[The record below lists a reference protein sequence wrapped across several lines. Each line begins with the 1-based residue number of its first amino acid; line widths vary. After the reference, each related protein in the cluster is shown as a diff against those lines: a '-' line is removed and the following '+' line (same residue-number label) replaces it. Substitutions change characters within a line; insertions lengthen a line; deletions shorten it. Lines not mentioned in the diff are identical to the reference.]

1 MNPLTTS
8 KSGILKQLLPGIV
21 PLLVYIIADA
31 IFGELW
37 GMILAAGL
45 SIVEFAVIYLKSKVA
60 DKFVL
65 FDLALVAIFGGI
77 SVISNNPIFFKL
89 KPAIIE
95 LTLAVFLGIALFV
108 NISILIKFF
117 YRYFPTM
124 KLSELQM
131 EQMKKSIKWL
141 FWIIC
146 FHIATIVYSAY
157 FLPKEIWAFISSI
170 GLYILF
176 GIWFLFEILNKK
188 RKQKKYGKLY
198 EGEEWF
204 DLVDNDGKKIGE
216 APRSVCHSRPGLMH
230 SVVHLHIFSR
240 NGGLYLQHRNLE
252 RLIQPGKWDSA
263 VGGHVTRGETIPT
276 ALFRE
281 SFEEV
286 GLKNFKPQAIFRY
299 VWETEVETELVHTF
313 VTVLDFDPV
322 FDKSEMDDFKLWK
335 IADIKR
341 NLGKNIFTPN
351 FEHEFKL
358 LEKTMK
364 SG

>member
-1 MNPLTTS
+1 MSFLNTN
-8 KSGILKQLLPGIV
+8 KSGILKQLLPGII
-21 PLLVYIIADA
+21 PILVYIIADT

-37 GMILAAGL
+37 GMIIAAGL
-45 SIVEFAVIYLKSKVA
+45 SVVEFTIIYFKSKVA

-65 FDLALVAIFGGI
+65 FDLALVAVFGGI
-77 SVISNNPIFFKL
+77 SIISNNPIFFKL

-95 LTLAVFLGIALFV
+95 LTLVVFLGLALFV
-108 NISILIKFF
+108 NISILTKFF

-124 KLSELQM
+124 KLSEAQM
-131 EQMKKSIKWL
+131 EQMRKSIKWL

-170 GLYILF
+170 GLYLLF
-176 GIWFLFEILNKK
+176 GIWFCFELINKK
-188 RKQKKYGKLY
+188 RQRAKYEKLY
-198 EGEEWF
+198 QNDEWL
-204 DLVDNDGKKIGE
+204 DLVDDQGNKIGE
-216 APRSVCHSRPGLMH
+216 APRSLCHSRPGLMH

-240 NGGLYLQHRNLE
+240 NGGLYLQHRNSD
-252 RLIQPGKWDSA
+252 RQIQPGKWDTA
-263 VGGHVTRGETIPT
+263 VGGHISRGETVQT

-281 SFEEV
+281 TSEEA
-286 GLKNFKPQAIFRY
+286 GLDKFNPQALFRY
-299 VWETEVETELVHTF
+299 VWETNVETELVHTF
-313 VTVLDFDPV
+313 ITVLDFEPM

-358 LEKTMK
+358 LEKVMK
-364 SG
+364 

>member
-1 MNPLTTS
+1 MNTN
-8 KSGILKQLLPGIV
+8 KSGILKQLLPGII

-37 GMILAAGL
+37 GMIIAAGL
-45 SIVEFAVIYLKSKVA
+45 SVVEFAVIYFRSKVA

-77 SVISNNPIFFKL
+77 SIISNNPIFFKL

-95 LTLAVFLGIALFV
+95 FTMAAFLGIALFV
-108 NISILIKFF
+108 NISLLTKFI
-117 YRYFPTM
+117 YRYFPTL

-131 EQMKKSIKWL
+131 EQMRKSIKWL

-146 FHIATIVYSAY
+146 FHIGTIVYSAY

-176 GIWFLFEILNKK
+176 GIWFCFELLNKK
-188 RKQKKYGKLY
+188 MKQRKYGKLY

-204 DLVDNDGKKIGE
+204 DLVDNAGNKIGE
-216 APRSVCHSRPGLMH
+216 APRSVCHSQPGLMH

-240 NGGLYLQHRNLE
+240 NGGLYLQHRNAD
-252 RLIQPGKWDSA
+252 RQIQPGKWDSA
-263 VGGHVTRGETIPT
+263 VGGHVSRGETIQT

-281 SFEEV
+281 ASEEV
-286 GLKNFKPQAIFRY
+286 GLKSFNPQALFRY
-299 VWETEVETELVHTF
+299 VWETVVETELVHTF
-313 VTVLDFDPV
+313 ITVLDFEPV

-358 LEKTMK
+358 LEKNLK
-364 SG
+364 

>member
-1 MNPLTTS
+1 VNPLNTN
-8 KSGILKQLLPGIV
+8 KLGILKQLLPGII

-37 GMILAAGL
+37 GMIIAAGL
-45 SIVEFAVIYLKSKVA
+45 SIVEFAVIYFRSKVA

-77 SVISNNPIFFKL
+77 SVWSNNPIFFKL

-95 LTLAVFLGIALFV
+95 LTLAGLMGIALFI
-108 NISILIKFF
+108 NINLLVKFVH
-117 YRYFPTM
+117 RYFPTM
-124 KLSELQM
+124 KLSEIQM
-131 EQMKKSIKWL
+131 QQMRKSIKWL

-146 FHIATIVYSAY
+146 FHIGTIVYSAY
-157 FLPKEIWAFISSI
+157 FLPKEIWAFTSSI

-176 GIWFLFEILNKK
+176 GIWFCFELLNKK
-188 RKQKKYGKLY
+188 RQQAKYKKLY
-198 EGEEWF
+198 KDEEWL
-204 DLVDNDGKKIGE
+204 DLVDSDSNKIGE
-216 APRSVCHSRPGLMH
+216 APRSICHSRPGYMH

-240 NGGLYLQHRNLE
+240 NGGLYLQHRNPD
-252 RLIQPGKWDSA
+252 RLVQPGKWDSA
-263 VGGHVTRGETIPT
+263 VGGHVSRGETVPD
-276 ALFRE
+276 ALLRE
-281 SFEEV
+281 TYEEI
-286 GLKNFKPQAIFRY
+286 GLRNFNPRALFRY
-299 VWETEVETELVHTF
+299 VWETAVETEMVHTF
-313 VTVLDFDPV
+313 ITVLDFEPV

-358 LEKTMK
+358 LEKTLK
-364 SG
+364 